1 MDTVEVEDI
10 LTLDGCDSLDTTT
23 MKPTNDED
31 YDILSSLE
39 WDIIRRTQQA
49 KQVILRQ
56 RAANGK
62 IATDIVKFVI
72 GKD

>member
-1 MDTVEVEDI
+1 MDTVEDI
-10 LTLDGCDSLDTTT
+10 LTLDGGYSSDTPN
-23 MKPTNDED
+23 KNPTNGED

-39 WDIIRRTQQA
+39 WDIIRRIQQA

-56 RAANGK
+56 RAAND
-62 IATDIVKFVI
+62 ATVTDIVKSVI